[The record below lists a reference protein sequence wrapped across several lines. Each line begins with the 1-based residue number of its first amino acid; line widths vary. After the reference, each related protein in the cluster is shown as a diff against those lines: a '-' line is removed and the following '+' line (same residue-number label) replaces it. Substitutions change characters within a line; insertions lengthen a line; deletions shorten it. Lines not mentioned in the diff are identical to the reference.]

1 MSDATDHSWEQLPL
15 RYTFYQDSPCDVGS
29 AIKTRQRLSKAIE
42 PGLYKYVIDQDGQM
56 WVGVDKIST
65 PNHSSL
71 VGKGQ
76 PVRAA
81 GNIRITIN
89 GLVHLN
95 TFSGH
100 YMVEVPFDAVEEKLF
115 LKLIR
120 SCVEAAGFEC
130 GQVSGDTSPLPKPQ
144 RNER

>member
-1 MSDATDHSWEQLPL
+1 
-15 RYTFYQDSPCDVGS
+15 
-29 AIKTRQRLSKAIE
+29 
-42 PGLYKYVIDQDGQM
+42 M

-71 VGKGQ
+71 VGKGE
-76 PVRAA
+76 PERAA
-81 GNIRITIN
+81 GNIRITST
-89 GLVHLN
+89 GVVHLN

-100 YMVEVPFDAVEEKLF
+100 YMVEVQFDAVEEQLF

-130 GQVSGDTSPLPKPQ
+130 GQVSGDTSPLPKPK
-144 RNER
+144 RGET